1 MDVPDPSKVIKPAF
15 LRQFATSA
23 KIIPRNEQGLFV
35 MEMTKMAKHTK
46 TKEPGIYYRGPAQ
59 YEVKIRRKGV
69 AVSRTFDTFADAL
82 QFKATKVSKID
93 GDTFIDKT
101 RERRTR
107 LSTVIDLYMT
117 EESPKKRGV
126 KQEINRLLA
135 WKKEDIASYPIIS
148 VEITDIVAWRD
159 RRVSEG
165 KAPSTIYNSLNLL
178 SAVFKWARQHGYKVD
193 NPCEG
198 VARPKAN
205 EGRCV
210 DLTDA
215 NEKRLLSACD
225 DGPIWLIWVVQIAMH
240 TAMRQGEI
248 RALKWK
254 DVHETH
260 IHIPRSKNGSARDV
274 PLTSAASA
282 CINAMRNIL
291 PRRLDGWVF
300 GDPDADADDGGFT
313 TWHVQYHYRTAIKRA
328 GLAGELTFHD
338 LRHVGC
344 TRLAPLHRDCFELAK
359 TTGHKDPRMLMR
371 YYNPSIVERVAQIRA
386 RERALVT
393 G

>member
-1 MDVPDPSKVIKPAF
+1 
-15 LRQFATSA
+15 
-23 KIIPRNEQGLFV
+23 
-35 MEMTKMAKHTK
+35 MAKHEK
-46 TKEPGIYYRGPAQ
+46 TKEPGIYRRGPGQ

-69 AVSRTFDTFADAL
+69 AASRTFDSFAEAV
-82 QFKATKVSKID
+82 QFKNETVSKID
-93 GDTFIDKT
+93 GNTYVDQT
-101 RERRTR
+101 RERETS
-107 LSTVIDLYMT
+107 LSDVIDLYLKQVT
-117 EESPKKRGV
+117 PTKRGAV
-126 KQEINRLLA
+126 QEANRLQA
-135 WKKEDIASYPIIS
+135 WKKEVVAAYPIIS
-148 VEITDIVAWRD
+148 VEISDIVAWRD
-159 RRVSEG
+159 RRVSDG

-178 SAVFKWARQHGYKVD
+178 SSVFKWARQHGYKVD

-198 VARPKAN
+198 VSRPKPN

-210 DLTDA
+210 DLTDE
-215 NEKRLLSACD
+215 NEAKLLTACEK
-225 DGPIWLIWVVQIAMH
+225 GPGWLVWFVKIAMF

-254 DVHETH
+254 DVHDTH

-274 PLTSAASA
+274 PLTLAASV
-282 CINAMRNIL
+282 CVQEMRKAL

-300 GDPDADADDGGFT
+300 GDPDASPEDGGCT
-313 TWHVQYHYRTAIKRA
+313 TTMVQNNYRAATRRA

-371 YYNPSIVERVAQIRA
+371 YYNPSIVDRVAQIRA
-386 RERALVT
+386 RERALAT
-393 G
+393 GVG